1 MPHFNGR
8 KRTKNMK
15 PLNDKV
21 PSYKQVLQ
29 HDVPGT
35 IDKEKKNIQPQKIF
49 DGYNESKKKSRNKK

>member
-1 MPHFNGR
+1 MPLNH

-15 PLNDKV
+15 QLNDKV

-49 DGYNESKKKSRNKK
+49 DGYNESKKKSRKKK

>member
-15 PLNDKV
+15 QLNDKV

-29 HDVPGT
+29 HDVPGS

-49 DGYNESKKKSRNKK
+49 DGYSEKSKKKKK